1 MLICTI
7 DFYHFAPVKVTITL
21 AVGHK
26 VSTKQNN
33 YVTIIFCEEGEMV
46 LKQFHWNILIL
57 LLNEIM

>member
-1 MLICTI
+1 MQTFSTFFLCISAMLICTI

-33 YVTIIFCEEGEMV
+33 YVTIIFCEEGE
-46 LKQFHWNILIL
+46 N
-57 LLNEIM
+57 